1 MSTETAM
8 RCISLWMATLVS
20 AVWCESA
27 LAQSQIDQRGQRAFG
42 ACTPCHSLEPD
53 RNMTGP
59 SLANI
64 WNRRA
69 GSLQSFERYSDA
81 LKSSEV
87 RWDDKSLDEWIKD
100 PQRFIPGNHMTFQ
113 GVKDARARADLLAFL
128 RKVTQPGQAAQLAQQ
143 PGGMTGM
150 MGGGRVPNLKK
161 LDAEDRVK
169 SISYCRDTYKVTTA
183 DGKTHDFWE
192 RNLRFKTDSGAEGPE
207 KGVPALLGAGMLG
220 DRADVIFAGPGEI
233 SGLIVAR
240 C

>member
-1 MSTETAM
+1 MSMETAM
-8 RCISLWMATLVS
+8 RSFFFWMVILVS
-20 AVWCESA
+20 ASWCEFA

-42 ACTPCHSLEPD
+42 ACAPCHSLESD

-100 PQRFIPGNHMTFQ
+100 PQHFIPGNHMTFQ

-128 RKVTQPGQAAQLAQQ
+128 RKATQPGQAPQLAQQ

-161 LDAEDRVK
+161 LDAEDRVQ
-169 SISYCRDTYKVTTA
+169 SISYCRDTYKVMTA
-183 DGKTHDFWE
+183 DGKRHDFWE

-207 KGVPALLGAGMLG
+207 KGAPALLGAGMLG
-220 DRADVIFAGPGEI
+220 DRADVIFADPGEI
-233 SGLIVAR
+233 SELIVAR

>member
-1 MSTETAM
+1 
-8 RCISLWMATLVS
+8 
-20 AVWCESA
+20 
-27 LAQSQIDQRGQRAFG
+27 
-42 ACTPCHSLEPD
+42 
-53 RNMTGP
+53 MTGP

-69 GSLQSFERYSDA
+69 GSLQGFERYSDA

-87 RWDDKSLDEWIKD
+87 RWDDKSLDEWIKE

-113 GVKDARARADLLAFL
+113 GVKDARARADPLAFL

-161 LDAEDRVK
+161 LDAEDRVQ
-169 SISYCRDTYKVTTA
+169 SISYCRNTYKVMTA
-183 DGKTHDFWE
+183 DGKTRDFWE

-207 KGVPALLGAGMLG
+207 KGAPALLGAGMLG